1 MFLTGP
7 IDKDIQIN
15 PCSYSRTQKR
25 PFLKIYF
32 FFVDIDVPLEKD
44 NVYFRY
50 MYILLTVL
58 TYVNV
63 HIKKTYSV

>member
-7 IDKDIQIN
+7 IDKDLQLFKNTITPIFKN
-15 PCSYSRTQKR
+15 
-25 PFLKIYF
+25 IF